1 MAQISKPDDDI
12 TDGGWLR
19 SDNGSAVN
27 LYQLVSD
34 GTTTFIYDSSFGSP
48 SPCTLALEN
57 LTDPS
62 SASDHTISVSGRYQ
76 SSSSN
81 IIFELFEGSN
91 FRGGATGTLTNSFA
105 NYSYTLDTD
114 EANDIS
120 DYTNLR
126 IKLSASQGFSEVEI
140 THAQFSVPDAGGGGD
155 DGGADPYTT
164 KLGNAE
170 FTFRGLTDIGG

>member
-1 MAQISKPDDDI
+1 MAQISKPDADI
-12 TDGGWLR
+12 TDGGWIR
-19 SDNGSAVN
+19 SDNGTNTN

-34 GTTTFIYDSSFGSP
+34 GTTTYIYDSSFGSP
-48 SPCTLALEN
+48 SPCTLGLEN

-81 IIFELFEGSN
+81 IIFQLFEGAT

-105 NYSYTLDTD
+105 NYSYTLTSA
-114 EANDIS
+114 EADAIS

-126 IKLSASQGFSEVEI
+126 IKLSASQGFSQVQI
-140 THAQFSVPDAGGGGD
+140 SHAQFSVPDAGGGVEV
-155 DGGADPYTT
+155 ADPYSTR
-164 KLGNAE
+164 LGNAS
-170 FTFRGLTDIGG
+170 FTLRGLINIGD